1 MTKSVIIRSY
11 ASESE
16 VIIEKIRQYCA
27 YQERCTQEVERKMQL
42 WKVAEARRQKILV
55 YLKEEGYID
64 EERYARM
71 FVRGKFH
78 INKWGRVK
86 IRHELRSRAI
96 SETLISKAMEE
107 IGEDDYLKTIREL
120 TIRKM
125 SEIKSVS
132 FFSRENF
139 CREAFFRILPGP
151 GPSAW
156 ISPGKPPVWQA
167 WKKRSGLF
175 RWECTR

>member
-125 SEIKSVS
+125 SEIKSEKHLNI
-132 FFSRENF
+132 REKIINF
-139 CREAFFRILPGP
+139 VA
-151 GPSAW
+151 
-156 ISPGKPPVWQA
+156 GKGFEFDLINKVLTEL
-167 WKKRSGLF
+167 KI
-175 RWECTR
+175 